1 VGAQEIYNHKAL
13 SLSLSLS
20 LSVSL
25 SQSLSLSLSLSR
37 SLALSLSRSL
47 ALSLSRS
54 LSLSLALSL
63 SLSARLTADPLR
75 DQTLCEDEDSDVF
88 ITRTQVLGADE
99 AQRLADE
106 EQCPI
111 GKSAWNKGGTW
122 EEKDHSK

>member
-1 VGAQEIYNHKAL
+1 MSPL
-13 SLSLSLS
+13 S
-20 LSVSL
+20 SVCPSPEACAG
-25 SQSLSLSLSLSR
+25 R
-37 SLALSLSRSL
+37 G
-47 ALSLSRS
+47 
-54 LSLSLALSL
+54 
-63 SLSARLTADPLR
+63 LR

>member
-25 SQSLSLSLSLSR
+25 SLSL

-54 LSLSLALSL
+54 LALFLSLSLSL